1 MIVVAEKASLD
12 EPVRW
17 ASLAEPQLCVMEA
30 LSIQLARVNQ
40 LLEASFNDLSTQFV
54 RMAEDMKT
62 YRALTRSHLDT
73 GGAELAGRIE
83 ATLAQSIMSMQFQDR
98 VSQNLVITMDVLK
111 ALAAELETQLNSDAQ
126 GGAPIQTDAARELYH
141 FLRLGEIRG
150 EYLEALKR
158 RGYIRSVEDLG
169 ISGSEIPKEDC
180 DNVEL
185 F

>member
-1 MIVVAEKASLD
+1 MSLAAEKASPP

-40 LLEASFNDLSTQFV
+40 LLETSFNDLSSQFV
-54 RMAEDMKT
+54 QMAEDMKA
-62 YRALTRSHLDT
+62 YRALTRTHLD
-73 GGAELAGRIE
+73 AEGVALAGRIE

-111 ALAAELETQLNSDAQ
+111 TLAAELEAQLHGDAEE
-126 GGAPIQTDAARELYH
+126 GAPIQTDAARELYH
-141 FLRLGEIRG
+141 FLRLGEVRG

-158 RGYIRSVEDLG
+158 RGYIKGAEELG
-169 ISGSEIPKEDC
+169 LSGAETPKENSD
-180 DNVEL
+180 DVEL